1 MNRAIQIELT
11 QHERKALIE
20 MAAQDMRSPW
30 DQARYLVAQEAKR
43 RGLLEDPPR
52 KSEGYAV
59 GHESAGAPL
68 RVQS

>member
-20 MAAQDMRSPW
+20 MAAQDMRPPW
-30 DQARYLVAQEAKR
+30 DQARYPVAQEATR
-43 RGLLEDPPR
+43 RGVLEDPPR
-52 KSEGYAV
+52 KNEGYAV

-68 RVQS
+68 QVQS